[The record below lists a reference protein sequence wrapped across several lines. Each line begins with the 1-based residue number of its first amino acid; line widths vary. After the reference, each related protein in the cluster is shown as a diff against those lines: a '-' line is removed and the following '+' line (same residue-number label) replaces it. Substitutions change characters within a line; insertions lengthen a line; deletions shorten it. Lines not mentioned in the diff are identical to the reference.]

1 MLGTP
6 CQGGG
11 ELHIETKT
19 ANLDDSFI
27 EAHGYGK
34 SGRYL
39 LLSVADNGMGMDETT
54 KKHIFDPF
62 FTTKEVGRGTGLGLS
77 IVYGIVKQHNG
88 FINVYSEPGKGTE
101 FRVYLPLT
109 DMEIPYEK
117 TLEGGISGGNETILI
132 AEDDPGV
139 RWMTVEILHG
149 YGYNVIEAVDGEEA
163 IRVFAENKDKIDLVI
178 LDVVMPKKNGREA
191 SEGILKIDPHAK
203 IIFTSGYT
211 GDVILAK
218 GIENEKVD
226 FISKP
231 LSPDLMERKI
241 REVLDR

>member
-1 MLGTP
+1 
-6 CQGGG
+6 
-11 ELHIETKT
+11 
-19 ANLDDSFI
+19 
-27 EAHGYGK
+27 
-34 SGRYL
+34 
-39 LLSVADNGMGMDETT
+39 
-54 KKHIFDPF
+54 
-62 FTTKEVGRGTGLGLS
+62 
-77 IVYGIVKQHNG
+77 
-88 FINVYSEPGKGTE
+88 
-101 FRVYLPLT
+101 
-109 DMEIPYEK
+109 
-117 TLEGGISGGNETILI
+117 
-132 AEDDPGV
+132 
-139 RWMTVEILHG
+139 MTVEILHG